1 MICPYMDDPSAALPT
16 TTTTTKF
23 LELAKPY
30 FKGKRRKSS
39 YLYRS
44 SNVLLPIIFAT
55 W

>member
-16 TTTTTKF
+16 TTTKF

-30 FKGKRRKSS
+30 FKGKWRKSS

-44 SNVLLPIIFAT
+44 SNVLLRIIFAT